1 MFSSISFRLHTDK
14 EHKTYDNMQDWWV
27 NQAKCSSNYIISQD
41 DMIQKIC
48 TKFICIC
55 TYLVFSLSGCEF
67 ILMLLKIFRNQILP
81 LFEIHFICTRY
92 LREHLKIFT
101 KVTNIYIDIN
111 HKVHKN
117 YKCDSCGKSFIVA
130 NTIRVHMICNKK
142 SV

>member
-1 MFSSISFRLHTDK
+1 MFSSIPFRLHTDK

-92 LREHLKIFT
+92 PSQRYFFCDFEMMEFLLCQYGGEITLRSPSQHPLRLPYVLSSGCEL
-101 KVTNIYIDIN
+101 
-111 HKVHKN
+111 
-117 YKCDSCGKSFIVA
+117 
-130 NTIRVHMICNKK
+130 
-142 SV
+142 